1 MIKDALK
8 NAISSLSEK
17 HNLAPTDL
25 RIKISKPEKKL
36 EYHIMNKGDIIQETN
51 LATALNLNTMVAF
64 MVGNKL
70 SAIMESLVSKY
81 KIAPDKINVRIYT
94 KSEDCS
100 PLLYLFDGSDAKEKI
115 DLESLT

>member
-1 MIKDALK
+1 MIKDVLR

-17 HNLAPTDL
+17 HNLATMDL

-36 EYHIMNKGDIIQETN
+36 EYHIMNKGDVIQETN

-70 SAIMESLVSKY
+70 SAIMDSLVSKY
-81 KIAPDKINVRIYT
+81 QIPPSEINVRIYT
-94 KSEDCS
+94 KSEDCT
-100 PLLYLFDGSDAKEKI
+100 PLLYLFDGSEAKEKI
-115 DLESLT
+115 DLDNLI